1 MAQAIQ
7 AFHKVGCIAYQSYT
21 RLVVLWTK
29 LYKDLCIVDKAELWV
44 NLYNAGGFVDQA
56 IQDVLLSTKL
66 LQNVCSAKLAPL

>member
-1 MAQAIQ
+1 MLKAT
-7 AFHKVGCIAYQSYT
+7 FPYT
-21 RLVVLWTK
+21 ESKMGVLW
-29 LYKDLCIVDKAELWV
+29 LCIVDKAELWV